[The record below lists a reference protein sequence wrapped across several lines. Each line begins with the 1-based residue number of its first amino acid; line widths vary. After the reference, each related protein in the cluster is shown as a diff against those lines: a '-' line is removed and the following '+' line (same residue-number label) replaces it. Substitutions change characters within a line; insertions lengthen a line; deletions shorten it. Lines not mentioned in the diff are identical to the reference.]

1 MPFFPSIFIKLS
13 MSFRLIFFMLSLGLY
28 QNSFASDEKRWPLWV
43 KGEQIKLCAKYGEP
57 IRGELLQG
65 MDAASHSLQNLLPT
79 NIWEDYR
86 LLIAQET
93 IENNP
98 PPKVREFCNSLTKQ
112 LLSPNLSSIVR
123 GEDFFLGINGY
134 NSLTDC
140 LIDDKEKGK
149 VLLEDFRKLYMR
161 NNVEFPTELIEA
173 LVSLYS
179 DPNYK
184 VHNGWDGKI
193 CTELQDLFNSDRLD
207 SALSEAAMRRNIL
220 FGRH

>member
-1 MPFFPSIFIKLS
+1 MPFFSSTFIKLS
-13 MSFRLIFFMLSLGLY
+13 MSLRLIFFILSLGLY
-28 QNSFASDEKRWPLWV
+28 QSSFASDEKTWPLWV

-112 LLSPNLSSIVR
+112 LLNPNLSSIVR
-123 GEDFFLGINGY
+123 GEDFVLAINVY

-140 LIDDKEKGK
+140 LIDDKAKGK

-161 NNVEFPTELIEA
+161 NNIEFPTELIET
-173 LVSLYS
+173 LVSIYS
-179 DPNYK
+179 DLNYK

-193 CTELQDLFNSDRLD
+193 CAELQDSFNSNRLD
-207 SALSEAAMRRNIL
+207 SALSEAAMRRNVL
-220 FGRH
+220 FGSY